1 MAAAVIL
8 ETVLG
13 YPLDNAPAAV
23 GTLGG
28 LVWGIYEMT
37 STENGDWIVLSEFSE
52 IKYVISRSISAGAL
66 AVEAVQI
73 NATVANKLIFTAGST
88 DTIRVLV
95 FGTPA

>member
-1 MAAAVIL
+1 MTAAVIV
-8 ETVLG
+8 ETILG
-13 YPLDNAPAAV
+13 YPIDNAPAAT

-37 STENGDWIVLSEFSE
+37 STENGDWIVLSDFTA
-52 IKYVISRSISAGAL
+52 IKYVISRSVATGAL
-66 AVEAVQI
+66 AVESVEI
-73 NATVANKLIFTAGST
+73 DATTDNKLKFPAGST

>member
-1 MAAAVIL
+1 MVAAVIV

-13 YPLDNAPAAV
+13 YPMDNAPAST

-28 LVWGIYEMT
+28 LVWGIYQMT
-37 STENGDWIVLSEFSE
+37 STENGDWIVLSDFAT
-52 IKYVISRSISAGAL
+52 IKHVVSRKIATGAL
-66 AVEAVQI
+66 TVEAVEI
-73 NATVANKLIFTAGST
+73 DATTKNKLKFPAGST